1 MAGPVGNGGGAPGVG
16 RGKGRRRYRPMSEIN
31 VTPFVDVM
39 LVLLIIFMIT
49 ATALQRGVEVNLPK
63 AATSNLTVPKTTP
76 LLVTVTRDAKVYIS
90 ETEIE
95 LNELTAKLLAIAEEG
110 YQERIFLQGDT
121 NAAYGEVLGVMTQ
134 MKNAGFTNIALVTDP
149 KSRVERTQ

>member
-1 MAGPVGNGGGAPGVG
+1 MGMQLGSSGT
-16 RGKGRRRYRPMSEIN
+16 RRGRRSFNAEIN

-63 AATSNLTVPKTTP
+63 SATSNLTVPKTTP
-76 LLVTVTRDAKVYIS
+76 LLVTITQDSRVYIS

-95 LNELTAKLLAIAEEG
+95 LAELTSKLLAIAEEG

-121 NAAYGEVLGVMTQ
+121 NAAYGEVLAVMTQ

-149 KSRVERTQ
+149 KARAGQDN

>member
-1 MAGPVGNGGGAPGVG
+1 MGMQLGSSGGT
-16 RGKGRRRYRPMSEIN
+16 RGRRAFNAEIN

-149 KSRVERTQ
+149 KARVEKGG

>member
-1 MAGPVGNGGGAPGVG
+1 MGMQLGTSGA
-16 RGKGRRRYRPMSEIN
+16 RRGRRAFNAEIN

-76 LLVTVTRDAKVYIS
+76 LLVTVTADEKIYIS
-90 ETEIE
+90 ESEIE
-95 LNELTAKLLAIAEEG
+95 LEELTSKLLAIAGEG
-110 YQERIFLQGDT
+110 YEERIFLQGDT
-121 NAAYGEVLGVMTQ
+121 SANYGSVVEVMTQ
-134 MKNAGFTNIALVTDP
+134 LKNAGFTNIALVTDP
-149 KSRVERTQ
+149 KARREDQG

>member
-1 MAGPVGNGGGAPGVG
+1 MASNLGSSGS
-16 RGKGRRRYRPMSEIN
+16 RRGRRTFNAEIN
-31 VTPFVDVM
+31 VTPMVDVM

-76 LLVTVTRDAKVYIS
+76 LLVTVTQDAKVYIS

-95 LNELTAKLLAIAEEG
+95 LNELTSKLLAIAGEG
-110 YQERIFLQGDT
+110 YEERIFLQGDT
-121 NAAYGEVLGVMTQ
+121 NAAYGEVLAVMTQ

-149 KSRVERTQ
+149 KARSEEGQ

>member
-1 MAGPVGNGGGAPGVG
+1 MAAPLRSGGG
-16 RGKGRRRYRPMSEIN
+16 RGRRTFNAEIN
-31 VTPFVDVM
+31 VTPMVDVM

-63 AATSNLTVPKTTP
+63 AATSNLSVPKTTP
-76 LLVTVTRDAKVYIS
+76 LLVTVTADAKVFLS

-95 LNELTAKLLAIAEEG
+95 VGELTAKLLAIAEEG
-110 YQERIFLQGDT
+110 YEERIFLQGDT
-121 NAAYGEVLGVMTQ
+121 DAAYGEVLGVMTQ

-149 KSRVERTQ
+149 KARAEREG

>member
-1 MAGPVGNGGGAPGVG
+1 
-16 RGKGRRRYRPMSEIN
+16 
-31 VTPFVDVM
+31 
-39 LVLLIIFMIT
+39 
-49 ATALQRGVEVNLPK
+49 
-63 AATSNLTVPKTTP
+63 

-149 KSRVERTQ
+149 KARVEEGG

>member
-1 MAGPVGNGGGAPGVG
+1 MATLGSSGS
-16 RGKGRRRYRPMSEIN
+16 RRGRRAFNAEIN
-31 VTPFVDVM
+31 VTPMVDVM

-63 AATSNLTVPKTTP
+63 AATSNLTVPKATP
-76 LLVTVTRDAKVYIS
+76 LLVTVTQDAKVYIS

-95 LNELTAKLLAIAEEG
+95 LEELTSKLLAIAEEG
-110 YQERIFLQGDT
+110 YAERIFLQGDT
-121 NAAYGEVLGVMTQ
+121 NAAYGEVLAVMTQ

-149 KSRVERTQ
+149 KARVEEAQ

>member
-1 MAGPVGNGGGAPGVG
+1 MAAPLRSGGG
-16 RGKGRRRYRPMSEIN
+16 RGRRAFNAEIN
-31 VTPFVDVM
+31 VTPMVDVM

-63 AATSNLTVPKTTP
+63 AATSNLSVPKTTP
-76 LLVTVTRDAKVYIS
+76 LLVTVTADAKVFLS

-95 LNELTAKLLAIAEEG
+95 VGELTAKLLAIAEEG
-110 YQERIFLQGDT
+110 YEERIFLQGDT
-121 NAAYGEVLGVMTQ
+121 DAAYGAVLGVMTQ

-149 KSRVERTQ
+149 KARAEREG

>member
-1 MAGPVGNGGGAPGVG
+1 MGMQIGSAG
-16 RGKGRRRYRPMSEIN
+16 GRRGRRSFNAEIN

-63 AATSNLTVPKTTP
+63 AATSNLTVPKSTP
-76 LLVTVTRDAKVYIS
+76 LLVTVTQDAKVYLS

-95 LNELTAKLLAIAEEG
+95 LDELTSKLLAIAGEG
-110 YQERIFLQGDT
+110 YEERIFLQGDT
-121 NAAYGEVLGVMTQ
+121 NAAYGEVLAVMTQ

-149 KSRVERTQ
+149 KARVERP

>member
-1 MAGPVGNGGGAPGVG
+1 MATLGSSG
-16 RGKGRRRYRPMSEIN
+16 GRRGRRAFTADIN
-31 VTPFVDVM
+31 VTPMVDVM

-63 AATSNLTVPKTTP
+63 AATSNLTVPRTTP
-76 LLVTVTRDAKVYIS
+76 LLVTVTQDAKVYIS

-95 LNELTAKLLAIAEEG
+95 LDELTSKLLAIAGEG
-110 YQERIFLQGDT
+110 YEERIFLQGDT
-121 NAAYGEVLGVMTQ
+121 NAAYGEVLAVMTQ

-149 KSRVERTQ
+149 KARVERTP

>member
-1 MAGPVGNGGGAPGVG
+1 MGMQVGSSSA
-16 RGKGRRRYRPMSEIN
+16 RRGRRSFNAEIN

-49 ATALQRGVEVNLPK
+49 ATAMQRGVEVNLPQ

-76 LLVTVTRDAKVYIS
+76 LLVTVTADAKVYIS

-95 LNELTAKLLAIAEEG
+95 LGELTPKLLAIAEEG
-110 YQERIFLQGDT
+110 YEERIFLQGDT

-149 KSRVERTQ
+149 KARVERED

>member
-1 MAGPVGNGGGAPGVG
+1 MAMQLNSSG
-16 RGKGRRRYRPMSEIN
+16 GRRGRRSFNAEIN

-49 ATALQRGVEVNLPK
+49 ATALQRGVEVTLPQ

-76 LLVTVTRDAKVYIS
+76 LLVTVTQDAKVYIS

-95 LNELTAKLLAIAEEG
+95 VGELTAKLLAIADEG
-110 YQERIFLQGDT
+110 YEERIFLQGDT
-121 NAAYGEVLGVMTQ
+121 NAAYGEVLSVMTQ

-149 KSRVERTQ
+149 KSRIGEEQ

>member
-1 MAGPVGNGGGAPGVG
+1 MGMNVGSGGAK
-16 RGKGRRRYRPMSEIN
+16 RGRRALSSEIN

-49 ATALQRGVEVNLPK
+49 ATAMTPGVEVNLPK
-63 AATSNLTVPKTTP
+63 AATSNLSVPDSTP
-76 LLVTVTRDAKVYIS
+76 LLVTVTKEGDVYIS
-90 ETEIE
+90 QTEIE
-95 LNELTAKLLAIAEEG
+95 LEELTSKLIAIAEEG

-121 NAAYGEVLGVMTQ
+121 DAGYGEVLEVMTQ

-149 KSRVERTQ
+149 KARLQKDQ

>member
-1 MAGPVGNGGGAPGVG
+1 MASLGSSS
-16 RGKGRRRYRPMSEIN
+16 GRRGRRAFNAEIN
-31 VTPFVDVM
+31 VTPMVDVM

-63 AATSNLTVPKTTP
+63 AATSNLTVPKSTP
-76 LLVTVTRDAKVYIS
+76 LLVTVTQDAKVYIS

-95 LNELTAKLLAIAEEG
+95 LEELTSKLLAIAGEG
-110 YQERIFLQGDT
+110 YEERIFLQGDT
-121 NAAYGEVLGVMTQ
+121 NAAYGEVLAVMTQ

-149 KSRVERTQ
+149 KARVERAQ

>member
-1 MAGPVGNGGGAPGVG
+1 MAAPIRSGGS
-16 RGKGRRRYRPMSEIN
+16 RGRRSFNAEIN
-31 VTPFVDVM
+31 VTPMVDVM

-49 ATALQRGVEVNLPK
+49 ATALQRGVEVNLPQ
-63 AATSNLTVPKTTP
+63 AATGSLTVPKTTP
-76 LLVTVTRDAKVYIS
+76 LLVTVTADAKVYLS

-95 LNELTAKLLAIAEEG
+95 VGELTTKLLAIAEEG

-121 NAAYGEVLGVMTQ
+121 DAAYGAVLGVMTQ

-149 KSRVERTQ
+149 KARAEREG

>member
-1 MAGPVGNGGGAPGVG
+1 MAMQLNSSGGK
-16 RGKGRRRYRPMSEIN
+16 RGRRSFNAEIN

-49 ATALQRGVEVNLPK
+49 ATALQRGVEVTLPQ

-76 LLVTVTRDAKVYIS
+76 LLVTVTQDAKVYIS

-95 LNELTAKLLAIAEEG
+95 VGELTAKLLAIADEG

-121 NAAYGEVLGVMTQ
+121 NAAYGEVLSVMTQ

-149 KSRVERTQ
+149 KSRVGEEQ

>member
-1 MAGPVGNGGGAPGVG
+1 MASQLGSSGS
-16 RGKGRRRYRPMSEIN
+16 RRGRRTFNAEIN
-31 VTPFVDVM
+31 VTPMVDVM

-76 LLVTVTRDAKVYIS
+76 LLVTVTQDAKVYIS

-95 LNELTAKLLAIAEEG
+95 LDELTSKLLAIAGEG
-110 YQERIFLQGDT
+110 YEERIFLQGDT
-121 NAAYGEVLGVMTQ
+121 NAAYGEVLAVMTQ

-149 KSRVERTQ
+149 KARREEGQ